1 MQTFKE
7 HLPQII
13 LEAGPTGIC
22 LWFQLLVGLGWII
35 HSLGEFKSQPGQPS
49 ETLPQNQIETDLE
62 LCGPV
67 VEHLPSRREPPGLN
81 TRTECTQ
88 IVAIALWSANGKIT
102 MWLRSQNAL
111 QTTGTP
117 NTTFL
122 LGNPLLTGTFNFL
135 GLCKVIQVL
144 ISVDNNSAFFFFLS
158 VELGTWLSSQSAT

>member
-1 MQTFKE
+1 MF
-7 HLPQII
+7 II
-13 LEAGPTGIC
+13 PATRGTR
-22 LWFQLLVGLGWII
+22 VDI

-67 VEHLPSRREPPGLN
+67 VEHLPSRREPPVLN
-81 TRTECTQ
+81 TRTKCTQ
-88 IVAIALWSANGKIT
+88 IVAIALWSANAKIT

-122 LGNPLLTGTFNFL
+122 LGNPLLTGAFNFL

-144 ISVDNNSAFFFFLS
+144 ISVDNNSAFFFFFISGVRNLTFFPKCH
-158 VELGTWLSSQSAT
+158 LIHT